1 MCEVSSIKTR
11 RRVGYK
17 VMAIDGDGNFYST
30 FTGQKMGIGKV
41 PDPPLEICQRLSNYW
56 NSGLDVKPLHHCRFY
71 GHRFKGKTSAFINI
85 RHANS
90 LFNEF
95 IQWDWFN
102 SKFTLVLVKIKLG
115 GEVYKGTYHTNETIV
130 SDTIESIT
138 VIKKDTI

>member
-30 FTGQKMGIGKV
+30 FTGQKISTGKV
-41 PDPPLEICQRLSNYW
+41 PDPPQTISRRLSNYW
-56 NSGLDVKPLHHCRFY
+56 NSGLDEKPLHHCHFY
-71 GHRFKGKTSAFINI
+71 RHRFKGKTSAFVNK
-85 RHANS
+85 RHAIF
-90 LFNEF
+90 LFNEL
-95 IQWDWFN
+95 IQYWFN
-102 SKFTLVLVKIKLG
+102 SKFTLVLVKIKLS

-138 VIKKDTI
+138 IIKMEEA